1 MRGERGAQV
10 GAGNHLTGFF
20 RLPRTPASAFLLFGV
35 PQPVLV
41 GDLGCT
47 QAGWP
52 SGVPQGACNSE
63 LCQQLAGLAS
73 WLTRVRSLVVLCFL
87 RIAERRR
94 REGWASGRDWSH
106 NWGSLG
112 SAYAVTTASQER
124 LFREKHTLSLAGRAT
139 NSASTFLS
147 PGSQVSMPPSTSF
160 PFPSRAEERGGSQ
173 QAPSRVAP
181 AALDRCLWPS
191 GQQPG
196 LALAPIAVRGPWGA
210 NGTPKP

>member
-1 MRGERGAQV
+1 MEKFKLENPVLEVHLGPPTSFCLFYSPPPIKALASLNISNYWVRGERGAQI

-52 SGVPQGACNSE
+52 SGVLQGACNSE

-112 SAYAVTTASQER
+112 SAYAVTTASQEW
-124 LFREKHTLSLAGRAT
+124 LFREKHTLNLAGRAT
-139 NSASTFLS
+139 NSVSTFLS
-147 PGSQVSMPPSTSF
+147 PGSQVSMPPVHVFSF
-160 PFPSRAEERGGSQ
+160 FEQS
-173 QAPSRVAP
+173 
-181 AALDRCLWPS
+181 
-191 GQQPG
+191 
-196 LALAPIAVRGPWGA
+196 
-210 NGTPKP
+210 